1 MKTQENPGQKL
12 QLLSRLDLLLTM
24 THRNARLTAVLRVH
38 HVPAATLLFVAT
50 LFGGCAARSDVV
62 AAGPRQASVPGPVLV
77 AAPPSPQLAA
87 DPIADLIT
95 ASNRH
100 FETGQ
105 SELLLG
111 HLDSARTEF
120 NRAVDVLLDSAW
132 GARSE
137 PRIREHYDR
146 LVERIRARFDAEPN
160 ARTELTTLQD
170 NGVPPDAIAGAAA
183 ALVDQGFLKLTDN
196 GSLVRTPPE
205 RIRRRTA

>member
-1 MKTQENPGQKL
+1 M
-12 QLLSRLDLLLTM
+12 S
-24 THRNARLTAVLRVH
+24 HRNARLTAVLRVH

-146 LVERIRARFDAEPN
+146 LVERISA
-160 ARTELTTLQD
+160 TELTTL
-170 NGVPPDAIAGAAA
+170 A
-183 ALVDQGFLKLTDN
+183 QGDGFAENKYEPASIDDLLCLSTLQNNHTQETKKPVAED
-196 GSLVRTPPE
+196 
-205 RIRRRTA
+205 